1 MMDRQTLALL
11 LLAAIA
17 LYLVMGQNKAGY
29 VLSTGNTPG
38 FEFGESAEPSMGS
51 NMIPREVSTD
61 EDFGNFSPDAILS
74 GQNFLDPR
82 TQIGFP
88 ETIGGNLRN
97 ANRQER
103 SEPPNPRTF
112 PSPWNL
118 STIPPDLMRPAF
130 EIGSGEF

>member
-1 MMDRQTLALL
+1 MDRQTLALL

-29 VLSTGNTPG
+29 VLSSGNERG
-38 FEFGESAEPSMGS
+38 YEIGGSESMGA

>member
-1 MMDRQTLALL
+1 MDRQTLALL

-29 VLSTGNTPG
+29 VLSSGDDRG
-38 FEFGESAEPSMGS
+38 YVIDDRESQRMGA
-51 NMIPREVSTD
+51 NLIPREVSTD

>member
-1 MMDRQTLALL
+1 MDRQTLALL

-29 VLSTGNTPG
+29 VLSSGDDRG
-38 FEFGESAEPSMGS
+38 YVIDDRESQRLGS
-51 NMIPREVSTD
+51 NLIPREVSTD

>member
-1 MMDRQTLALL
+1 MDRQTLALL

-29 VLSTGNTPG
+29 VLTTGNERG
-38 FEFGESAEPSMGS
+38 YVIDDRESQSLGA

>member
-1 MMDRQTLALL
+1 MDRQTLALL

-29 VLSTGNTPG
+29 VLSSGDDRG
-38 FEFGESAEPSMGS
+38 YVIDDRESQRLGS
-51 NMIPREVSTD
+51 NLIPREVSTD

-88 ETIGGNLRN
+88 ETIGGSLRN

>member
-1 MMDRQTLALL
+1 
-11 LLAAIA
+11 
-17 LYLVMGQNKAGY
+17 MGQNKAGY
-29 VLSTGNTPG
+29 VLSSGDDRG
-38 FEFGESAEPSMGS
+38 YVIDDRESQRLGS
-51 NMIPREVSTD
+51 NLIPREVSTD

>member
-29 VLSTGNTPG
+29 VLSSGDDRG
-38 FEFGESAEPSMGS
+38 YVIDDRESQRMGA
-51 NMIPREVSTD
+51 NLIPREVSTD